1 MARMKGYFVP
11 SGYMGKVN
19 GEYILFDTPKE
30 YEEYFLIHQEE
41 D

>member
-1 MARMKGYFVP
+1 MAKFEGFPVP
-11 SGYMGKVN
+11 SGYVGKVN
-19 GEYILFDTPKE
+19 GEYMEFETPEE